1 MIRNKKMIEVHA
13 TAMYYNKTFVFPY
26 DEAEQA
32 YKNHTSVIDSW
43 SPEMTHMNLQEIF
56 SDKYGK

>member
-1 MIRNKKMIEVHA
+1 MIEVHA